1 MRAFR
6 LRRGRERSSFG
17 ALTRKTEGSNDCV
30 PNGVRIRSERY
41 LQFARDACERP
52 SIHDGCSARE
62 HTLHLYL
69 HRMGFA
75 FEQLG
80 FGQIDHTQGT
90 LQRDRFLGAML
101 SEGTKQVR
109 QHGMEQSTRSGVFGR
124 ELTEQIQVESYLA
137 RYIQWKKRLRG
148 WGMQNRRRA
157 GRIEMHV
164 EFGRR
169 GDIPH
174 SGGGAT

>member
-1 MRAFR
+1 MRR
-6 LRRGRERSSFG
+6 LGRERSSFG
-17 ALTRKTEGSNDCV
+17 ALTCESEGPNDCV
-30 PNGVRIRSERY
+30 SNGIRIRSEGD
-41 LQFARDACERP
+41 LQFARDTGERP

-62 HTLHLYL
+62 RSQFLDL
-69 HRMGFA
+69 HRVGFA

-80 FGQIDHTQGT
+80 FGQIDHAQGP
-90 LQRDRFLGAML
+90 LQRDGFLGAML
-101 SEGTKQVR
+101 PKGAKQVR